1 LPPKRREAGPFSA
14 EIEAALVC
22 ARGRVVARGGVEVA
36 VEPSPRRKVYT
47 STSSE
52 VGVLR
57 DRVSRELA
65 AEKTGDGAADVGGV
79 MSSESSEKSESA
91 PSEATDSESSSSEKR
106 ESVLSEA
113 EDSSVEKRES
123 DPRVATG
130 SSVKMESKETA
141 EVRSARFESSS
152 METSAS
158 SDAADEWKLKIDD
171 EWATAKLWTAGCHMS
186 SVRVARTADEWRH
199 IPRKPLPRA

>member
-1 LPPKRREAGPFSA
+1 LRPKSREVGPFSA
-14 EIEAALVC
+14 EIEAVLVC
-22 ARGRVVARGGVEVA
+22 ARGRVEVA
-36 VEPSPRRKVYT
+36 VEPSPRRNVYT
-47 STSSE
+47 ITSSE
-52 VGVLR
+52 VGVLQ
-57 DRVSRELA
+57 DLVSREWA
-65 AEKTGDGAADVGGV
+65 AEKTGDGAAEVGGV

-91 PSEATDSESSSSEKR
+91 PSDATNFESSSSEKR

-130 SSVKMESKETA
+130 SSVKIESKEAA

-158 SDAADEWKLKIDD
+158 SDAANEWKLEVDD
-171 EWATAKLWTAGCHMS
+171 EWTTAKL
-186 SVRVARTADEWRH
+186 
-199 IPRKPLPRA
+199 